1 MLTVPPEAI
10 GSSLRVRIGGRE
22 CVGVLQESH
31 ESQLI
36 GESNDRVPRNTES
49 WMKRFASFEIGVLAM
64 EAGVGEIE
72 VQLTESLAEGIG
84 LELQELDFEL
94 LK

>member
-1 MLTVPPEAI
+1 
-10 GSSLRVRIGGRE
+10 
-22 CVGVLQESH
+22 
-31 ESQLI
+31 
-36 GESNDRVPRNTES
+36 
-49 WMKRFASFEIGVLAM
+49 M